1 MSSKSSSF
9 NSRRTFNTSHG
20 AVDYYAISVL
30 EDAGLIEIAKTP
42 YSIRVL
48 LENTLRKADEGL
60 ATKITI
66 IRLGDRVPKIDPVPQ

>member
-1 MSSKSSSF
+1 MSSKSTLF

-20 AVDYYAISVL
+20 VVDYYAISVL

-60 ATKITI
+60 ATDEHV
-66 IRLGDRVPKIDPVPQ
+66 RLVSSWRPDAKMAK